1 MRCGVVIKAR
11 VNPTGA
17 SFSFHSAT
25 TACAVAGYSLLIGRF
40 SRTTGAVSTACAV
53 SKRFFA
59 ERVFVFPVL
68 EEKSAAAVTADTAS
82 LSGLSPGV
90 GIGFGVGT
98 GTGAGAEAAQQGGL
112 MGMLFPLAI
121 FVLIFYFFI
130 IRPQKKRDK
139 QQKNMIDSIS
149 RGDQIITI
157 GGFYGTVREV
167 RDDSFQI
174 EIAEGVRVTIL
185 KSAVQG
191 KRNTSS
197 ANTAKSEASAS

>member
-1 MRCGVVIKAR
+1 MAESTTA
-11 VNPTGA
+11 VNPCGGSAPSTGGG
-17 SFSFHSAT
+17 S
-25 TACAVAGYSLLIGRF
+25 
-40 SRTTGAVSTACAV
+40 
-53 SKRFFA
+53 
-59 ERVFVFPVL
+59 
-68 EEKSAAAVTADTAS
+68 
-82 LSGLSPGV
+82 
-90 GIGFGVGT
+90 
-98 GTGAGAEAAQQGGL
+98 GAEGGAAQQGGL

-139 QQKNMIDSIS
+139 QQKNMIDSIA

-167 RDDSFQI
+167 RDDSFQV

-191 KRNTSS
+191 KRAAPKT
-197 ANTAKSEASAS
+197 EAAA

>member
-1 MRCGVVIKAR
+1 MSTLSSR
-11 VNPTGA
+11 V
-17 SFSFHSAT
+17 
-25 TACAVAGYSLLIGRF
+25 
-40 SRTTGAVSTACAV
+40 
-53 SKRFFA
+53 
-59 ERVFVFPVL
+59 
-68 EEKSAAAVTADTAS
+68 
-82 LSGLSPGV
+82 SGLSV
-90 GIGFGVGT
+90 MTAENYTNDALAESIGFCETVSENIFCTNIFNMSETTTAVTPCGG
-98 GTGAGAEAAQQGGL
+98 GSAPSGSGAAGGEAGAAAQQGGL

-130 IRPQKKRDK
+130 VRPQRKRDK
-139 QQKNMIDSIS
+139 QQKNMIDSIA

-191 KRNTSS
+191 KRAVKT
-197 ANTAKSEASAS
+197 EAAS

>member
-1 MRCGVVIKAR
+1 MAETTTA
-11 VNPTGA
+11 VNPCGG
-17 SFSFHSAT
+17 SAP
-25 TACAVAGYSLLIGRF
+25 S
-40 SRTTGAVSTACAV
+40 
-53 SKRFFA
+53 
-59 ERVFVFPVL
+59 
-68 EEKSAAAVTADTAS
+68 
-82 LSGLSPGV
+82 
-90 GIGFGVGT
+90 GT
-98 GTGAGAEAAQQGGL
+98 GGAGGEAGAAQQGGL

-130 IRPQKKRDK
+130 IRPQRKRDK
-139 QQKNMIDSIS
+139 QQKNMIDSIA

-191 KRNTSS
+191 KRAVKT
-197 ANTAKSEASAS
+197 EAAS

>member
-1 MRCGVVIKAR
+1 MAESTTA
-11 VNPTGA
+11 VNPCGGSAPSTG
-17 SFSFHSAT
+17 
-25 TACAVAGYSLLIGRF
+25 
-40 SRTTGAVSTACAV
+40 
-53 SKRFFA
+53 
-59 ERVFVFPVL
+59 
-68 EEKSAAAVTADTAS
+68 
-82 LSGLSPGV
+82 
-90 GIGFGVGT
+90 
-98 GTGAGAEAAQQGGL
+98 GAGGAEGGAAQQGGL

-139 QQKNMIDSIS
+139 QQKNMIDSIA

-191 KRNTSS
+191 KRSS
-197 ANTAKSEASAS
+197 SAANTAKTEAAS

>member
-1 MRCGVVIKAR
+1 MAESTTA
-11 VNPTGA
+11 VNPCGGSAPSTG
-17 SFSFHSAT
+17 
-25 TACAVAGYSLLIGRF
+25 
-40 SRTTGAVSTACAV
+40 
-53 SKRFFA
+53 
-59 ERVFVFPVL
+59 
-68 EEKSAAAVTADTAS
+68 
-82 LSGLSPGV
+82 
-90 GIGFGVGT
+90 
-98 GTGAGAEAAQQGGL
+98 GAGGAEGGAAQQGGL

-139 QQKNMIDSIS
+139 QQKNMIDSIA

-167 RDDSFQI
+167 RDDSFQV

-191 KRNTSS
+191 KRTP
-197 ANTAKSEASAS
+197 AAAKTEAAS

>member
-1 MRCGVVIKAR
+1 MAETTTA
-11 VNPTGA
+11 VNPCGGSAPSTGGGG
-17 SFSFHSAT
+17 S
-25 TACAVAGYSLLIGRF
+25 
-40 SRTTGAVSTACAV
+40 GA
-53 SKRFFA
+53 A
-59 ERVFVFPVL
+59 E
-68 EEKSAAAVTADTAS
+68 
-82 LSGLSPGV
+82 GG
-90 GIGFGVGT
+90 
-98 GTGAGAEAAQQGGL
+98 AAQQGGL

-139 QQKNMIDSIS
+139 QQKNMIDSIA

-191 KRNTSS
+191 KRS
-197 ANTAKSEASAS
+197 TATPKTEAAS

>member
-1 MRCGVVIKAR
+1 
-11 VNPTGA
+11 
-17 SFSFHSAT
+17 
-25 TACAVAGYSLLIGRF
+25 
-40 SRTTGAVSTACAV
+40 
-53 SKRFFA
+53 
-59 ERVFVFPVL
+59 
-68 EEKSAAAVTADTAS
+68 
-82 LSGLSPGV
+82 
-90 GIGFGVGT
+90 
-98 GTGAGAEAAQQGGL
+98 
-112 MGMLFPLAI
+112 MLFPLAI

-139 QQKNMIDSIS
+139 QQKNMIDSIA

-191 KRNTSS
+191 KRS
-197 ANTAKSEASAS
+197 AATAKTEAAS

>member
-1 MRCGVVIKAR
+1 
-11 VNPTGA
+11 
-17 SFSFHSAT
+17 
-25 TACAVAGYSLLIGRF
+25 
-40 SRTTGAVSTACAV
+40 
-53 SKRFFA
+53 
-59 ERVFVFPVL
+59 
-68 EEKSAAAVTADTAS
+68 
-82 LSGLSPGV
+82 
-90 GIGFGVGT
+90 
-98 GTGAGAEAAQQGGL
+98 
-112 MGMLFPLAI
+112 MLFPLAI

-139 QQKNMIDSIS
+139 QQKNMIDSIA

-191 KRNTSS
+191 KR
-197 ANTAKSEASAS
+197 AVNTAKTEAAS

>member
-1 MRCGVVIKAR
+1 MAE
-11 VNPTGA
+11 T
-17 SFSFHSAT
+17 T
-25 TACAVAGYSLLIGRF
+25 TAVTPCGGGAAPS
-40 SRTTGAVSTACAV
+40 STG
-53 SKRFFA
+53 
-59 ERVFVFPVL
+59 
-68 EEKSAAAVTADTAS
+68 
-82 LSGLSPGV
+82 
-90 GIGFGVGT
+90 GT
-98 GTGAGAEAAQQGGL
+98 GGEAGAAQQGGL

-130 IRPQKKRDK
+130 IRPQRKRDK
-139 QQKNMIDSIS
+139 QQKNMIDSIA

-191 KRNTSS
+191 KRS
-197 ANTAKSEASAS
+197 APKQEATA